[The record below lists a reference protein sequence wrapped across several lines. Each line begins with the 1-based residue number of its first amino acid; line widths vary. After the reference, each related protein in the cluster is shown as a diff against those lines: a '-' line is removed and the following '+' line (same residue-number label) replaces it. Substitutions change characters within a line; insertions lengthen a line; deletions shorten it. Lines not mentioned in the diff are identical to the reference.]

1 MGLFDAAVDFAF
13 QAYAREVIRDG
24 LEEAI
29 STMTSMCA
37 NEGQSSALQN
47 ILPEF
52 TSAASASP
60 EDGWPGVSCDPYC
73 DFIGEIVEE
82 GNNIMENA
90 YDEAAA
96 IVEEGF
102 EELG

>member
-1 MGLFDAAVDFAF
+1 MGLFDEAFDFAF

-37 NEGQSSALQN
+37 NEGQSQALQN
-47 ILPEF
+47 ILPDF
-52 TSAASASP
+52 SAAASASP
-60 EDGWPGVSCDPYC
+60 EDGWPGVSCNPYC

-90 YDEAAA
+90 YDEAGG
-96 IVEEGF
+96 IIEEGF
-102 EELG
+102 EGL